1 MPFTTSSSSNICY
14 YEKMKPY
21 NHRLCFFNISYEN
34 EFVFYPFIS
43 CFTKKKIV
51 HIMTSPFIFL
61 CFVFFMIFFL
71 LSFTRFSVERI
82 ENAGC
87 QSSKKWKSTRASVP
101 SFNCTNFFFGSYFV
115 RANTDVF
122 FYEKRKKYNNWTNA
136 RTKIDTRIW
145 V

>member
-1 MPFTTSSSSNICY
+1 
-14 YEKMKPY
+14 
-21 NHRLCFFNISYEN
+21 
-34 EFVFYPFIS
+34 
-43 CFTKKKIV
+43 
-51 HIMTSPFIFL
+51 MTSPFIFL

-122 FYEKRKKYNNWTNA
+122 FFMRREKNTTIEPMPEQK
-136 RTKIDTRIW
+136 
-145 V
+145 